1 MPTIHPTA
9 LVDGGAVLADDVE
22 IGPYCLVESDVT
34 LGPGTVLRGH
44 AIVRR
49 YTTLGRGNVVD
60 SFVVLGGEPQD
71 RNFDA
76 AQITYLTIGDD
87 NIFREG
93 VTISR
98 ATGDGNVTRI
108 GSRGHWMTQSH
119 AAHNCQ
125 IGDDVVL
132 VNNVGLAGYS
142 ELGPRVLLSG
152 CAGVHQFTWVG
163 EGAMAQANTGIS
175 SHVPPFCMVT
185 GINSIIGLNVVGLRR
200 AEDVGAEDLRQIK
213 EAFRM
218 LYRSG
223 LTPPTAL
230 ERMDACTDW
239 GPPAGRF
246 RAFLRR
252 VLTAEGRYK
261 RALCAPRGRAGR
273 GA

>member
-9 LVDGGAVLADDVE
+9 LVDSGAELADDVE

-34 LGPGTVLRGH
+34 LGPGTVLRSH

-49 YTTLGRGNVVD
+49 YTTLGRGNFVD
-60 SFVVLGGEPQD
+60 TFAVLGGEPQD
-71 RNFDA
+71 RDFDPT
-76 AQITYLTIGDD
+76 QPTYLVVGDG

-93 VTISR
+93 VTLNR
-98 ATGDGNVTRI
+98 ATGAGNVTRI
-108 GSRGHWMTQSH
+108 GNRGHWMTQSH

-125 IGDDVVL
+125 VADDVVL
-132 VNNVGLAGYS
+132 VNNAGLAGYS
-142 ELGPRVLLSG
+142 EIGRRVLLSG

-163 EGAMAQANTGIS
+163 EGVVAQAHAGIS
-175 SHVPPFCMVT
+175 CHVPPFCMVT
-185 GINSIIGLNVVGLRR
+185 GINEVVGLNVVGLRR

-213 EAFRM
+213 EAFRL

-239 GPPAGRF
+239 GAPAGRF
-246 RAFLRR
+246 RQFLRR
-252 VLTAEGRYK
+252 VLQAEGRTK
-261 RALCAPRGRAGR
+261 RPLCAPRRRGRK